1 MLRSLICQLLQ
12 QSVKVPEALDVLFSS
27 CDDGQRQPSVHLL
40 LEITQKIIQEF
51 PQVYIVLDALDEC
64 TQCAQLMGIIETI
77 ARWQLQNLHLLVTS
91 RRERDI
97 ESSLEGF
104 ISKENRI
111 SLESRLVDEDIRRFV
126 RQRLSDDKSLRKWEK
141 DATIRQEIETILME
155 GAHGM
160 YLFPF
165 KPRWI

>member
-1 MLRSLICQLLQ
+1 MLRSLICQLSR

-27 CDDGQRQPSVHLL
+27 CDDGQRQPPVHLL
-40 LEITQKIIQEF
+40 LEVTQKIVQEF
-51 PQVYIVLDALDEC
+51 PQAYIVLDALDEC
-64 TQCAQLMGIIETI
+64 TQYAQLMGILETI
-77 ARWQLQNLHLLVTS
+77 AGWQLQNLHLLVTS

-104 ISKENRI
+104 ITEENRI

-126 RQRLSDDKSLRKWEK
+126 RQRFSDDKSLRKWEK
-141 DATIRQEIETILME
+141 DATIRQEIEIVLMK

-160 YLFPF
+160 YLSPF
-165 KPRWI
+165 KPP